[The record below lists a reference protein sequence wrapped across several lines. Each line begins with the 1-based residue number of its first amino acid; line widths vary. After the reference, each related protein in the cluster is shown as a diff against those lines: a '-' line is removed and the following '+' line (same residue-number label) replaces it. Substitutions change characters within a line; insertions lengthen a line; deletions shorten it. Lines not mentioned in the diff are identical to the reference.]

1 MIEVERKEPPLLNL
15 RTDMI
20 SDVAA
25 VARFGRARFVFVF
38 GRFVTARQHSL
49 LLKPWSG

>member
-20 SDVAA
+20 SDGRLLPV
-25 VARFGRARFVFVF
+25 GRARFVFVF